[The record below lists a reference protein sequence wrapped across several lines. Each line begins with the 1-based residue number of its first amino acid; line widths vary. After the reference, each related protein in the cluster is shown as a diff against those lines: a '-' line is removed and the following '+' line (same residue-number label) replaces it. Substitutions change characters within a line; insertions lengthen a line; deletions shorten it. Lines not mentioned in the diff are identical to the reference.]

1 MNSFVDRPASTTT
14 PFAPLRRFLDRIYH
28 WTDDRTAF
36 RHRIPIRGRIAL
48 FGAAVVALAVMIFSS
63 LVYVLVEQNLISQQD
78 QAIRTRGDDILRRL
92 ESPGGFHPGPSS
104 LFTIDIAKSQ
114 EIFWEITL
122 FNPSQVY
129 TSATINGA
137 DPVLPA
143 SLLQSAP
150 FNRGNIVNA
159 RAENGG
165 PLMRVYVRQLASPSG
180 PAGFLVVGKSLADIE
195 SQLSGLRLFLV
206 AGGLLSLIAAGAV
219 SWLVAGR
226 ALRPLDAM
234 ASTAEDI
241 GSTQDLSRRLPE
253 NAPDD
258 EVGRLQKSF
267 NQMLRQLEDAYHR
280 LQAALVAQ
288 RRFVAD
294 ASHELRT
301 PLTTIRGNVG
311 LLLKRNDITADDR
324 VAALNDIAGESERM
338 SRMVQDLLTLARA
351 DAGYH
356 LDKTPVDL
364 LPIVQEISR
373 QAQILQPS
381 RHIELFDGVP
391 APVHANSDAVKQLL
405 WILVDN
411 AFKHTGDGGRIELRL
426 ENGSRAIRLAVA
438 DDGPGIPNEELE
450 RIFER
455 FYQSDTARSGEGT
468 GLGLAIARWI
478 AQEHG
483 GQIYAANNPRGGA
496 SFTVELPA
504 EAKVLAK
511 S

>member
-1 MNSFVDRPASTTT
+1 MNSSVDRPAPAAT
-14 PFAPLRRFLDRIYH
+14 PFAPLRRFLDRISR

-36 RHRIPIRGRIAL
+36 RHRIPIRGRIAF
-48 FGAAVVALAVMIFSS
+48 FGAGVVALTVVIFSS
-63 LVYVLVEQNLISQQD
+63 LVYVLVERSLVFQQD
-78 QAIRTRGDDILRRL
+78 EALRIRGDDVMRQLVSRR
-92 ESPGGFHPGPSS
+92 G
-104 LFTIDIAKSQ
+104 
-114 EIFWEITL
+114 
-122 FNPSQVY
+122 FNPSPFALTIDVEKSSDIFVEITIFNPSKVY
-129 TSATINGA
+129 SSGKVNGA

-143 SLLQSAP
+143 NLLQSAP
-150 FNRGNIVNA
+150 FDRGAITNA
-159 RAENGG
+159 QAENG
-165 PLMRVYVRQLASPSG
+165 PLMRVYVRQLASPNG
-180 PAGFLVVGKSLADIE
+180 PAGYLVVGKSLAGIE
-195 SQLSGLRLFLV
+195 SELSGLRLFLA
-206 AGGLLSLIAAGAV
+206 AGAILSLIAAAAA

-241 GSTQDLSRRLPE
+241 GRTQDLSRRLPE

-280 LQAALVAQ
+280 LQSALVAQ

-311 LLLKRNDITADDR
+311 LLLKRDDIAADDR

-356 LDKTPVDL
+356 LDKTLVDL
-364 LPIVQEISR
+364 LPIVQEVSR

-381 RHIELFDGVP
+381 RRIELFDGVP
-391 APVHANSDAVKQLL
+391 APMHANSDAIKQLL

-426 ENGSRAIRLAVA
+426 ENGNQAVRLAVA
-438 DDGPGIPNEELE
+438 DDGPGIPGEDLE

-455 FYQSDTARSGEGT
+455 FYQSDAARSGEGT

-483 GQIYAANNPRGGA
+483 GRVFASNNPRGGA
-496 SFTVELPA
+496 AFTVEFPA
-504 EAKVLAK
+504 ESKVLAK

>member
-1 MNSFVDRPASTTT
+1 MSSFVDRPASTAAR
-14 PFAPLRRFLDRIYH
+14 FAPLRRFFDRISR
-28 WTDDRTAF
+28 WTDDHTAF

-63 LVYVLVEQNLISQQD
+63 LVYVLVERSLVSQQD
-78 QAIRTRGDDILRRL
+78 EALKARSNEVLRQL
-92 ESPGGFHPGPSS
+92 ESPRGFRPSP
-104 LFTIDIAKSQ
+104 FTYPFDISKSSD
-114 EIFWEITL
+114 IFVEITV

-129 TSATINGA
+129 SSGKVNGA
-137 DPVLPA
+137 DPILPTD
-143 SLLQSAP
+143 LLQSAP
-150 FNRGNIVNA
+150 FDKGNLANA
-159 RAENGG
+159 RAENG
-165 PLMRVYVRQLASPSG
+165 PLVRVYIRQLGSASGS
-180 PAGFLVVGKSLADIE
+180 AGYLVVGKSLAGIE
-195 SQLSGLRLFLV
+195 NQLSGLRLFLV
-206 AGGLLSLIAAGAV
+206 AGGLLSLVAAGAV

-241 GSTQDLSRRLPE
+241 GRTQDLSRRLPE

-280 LQAALVAQ
+280 LQSALVAQ

-311 LLLKRNDITADDR
+311 LLLKREDITADDR

-356 LDKTPVDL
+356 LDKTAVDL
-364 LPIVQEISR
+364 LPIVQEVSR

-381 RHIELFDGVP
+381 RRIELFDGMP
-391 APVHANSDAVKQLL
+391 APMNANSDAIKQLL

-411 AFKHTGDGGRIELRL
+411 AFKHTRDGGHIELRL
-426 ENGSRAIRLAVA
+426 ENGNRAVQLAVA
-438 DDGPGIPNEELE
+438 DDGPGIPSEDLE

-455 FYQSDTARSGEGT
+455 FYQSDAARSGEGT

-483 GQIYAANNPRGGA
+483 GRVYAANNPRGGA
-496 SFTVELPA
+496 AFTVEFPVDS
-504 EAKVLAK
+504 KVLAK